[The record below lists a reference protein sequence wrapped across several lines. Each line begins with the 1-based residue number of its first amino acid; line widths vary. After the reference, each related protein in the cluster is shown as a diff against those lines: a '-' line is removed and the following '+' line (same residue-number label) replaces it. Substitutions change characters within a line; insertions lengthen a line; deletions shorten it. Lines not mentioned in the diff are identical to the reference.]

1 MGEIEDNPRML
12 SAQLVTKRVV
22 RNSLGVRFCVLL
34 PLVFFFASALIGAL
48 IAYNPTNAWLRF
60 GLIAGGVIICFLFA
74 NLPEWIETGNQVE
87 FAWMQVTLT
96 LLPLAVLIYFGLTND
111 WTSRIGKI
119 AWLDPLLTW
128 LASWQ
133 PRLSGARLDSNSL
146 GGALAMLMPLQIA
159 ALVHSRGTKQIA
171 PSVLL
176 IGVSVFGLF
185 LSESRGAWLA
195 LSIAAW
201 LVGMWM
207 LVGGITRRYR
217 RSIWFALI
225 ALTALVF
232 AIVFATTSLG
242 TTVVNARSD
251 RWEVWR
257 NSLDLAGDYPFTG
270 LGLGG
275 FAMAYSSYVLLVHVP
290 HTIHAHNLFLD
301 IWLEQGLL
309 GFAAFAGL
317 IAASIVNSSDSRWRI
332 AALTSVSV
340 IVLHGFLDDAFYGY
354 GGIAIPLL
362 FVPLG
367 IVARQPGDNES
378 KMCAINAR
386 PLHISLA
393 IGTTAIC
400 LLVALAIQ
408 PGFKAAWIANL
419 GALSQTRAELSIYS
433 WPQWSIQDQVRRSNR
448 ADLDFAIAAYKTA
461 LASDPHSVVANR
473 RLGQIGL
480 SLGEYV
486 DAKQRLDAAYAVAPD
501 QRATR
506 QMLGEA
512 NAISGNIG
520 CAAMLWDGIDVSA
533 DQLKIREWWYGHIG
547 DRERAELM
555 KQAASI
561 VGQVEDEQC

>member
-1 MGEIEDNPRML
+1 MRISL
-12 SAQLVTKRVV
+12 LV
-22 RNSLGVRFCVLL
+22 
-34 PLVFFFASALIGAL
+34 PLALFLVSALIGAL

-60 GLIAGGVIICFLFA
+60 GLIAGGVVICLLFA
-74 NLPEWIETGNQVE
+74 NLPEWVETGNRIE
-87 FAWMQVTLT
+87 FAWMQVALT
-96 LLPLAVLIYFGLTND
+96 LLPLAVLIYFVLTND

-119 AWLDPLLTW
+119 TALDPLLTW

-133 PRLSGARLDSNSL
+133 LRLPGARLDSNSL

-159 ALVHSRGTKQIA
+159 ALVRSRGTKQIA
-171 PSVLL
+171 LGVLL
-176 IGVSVFGLF
+176 IGVSAIGLF

-195 LSIAAW
+195 LGIAAGLGAIW
-201 LVGMWM
+201 TLVGR
-207 LVGGITRRYR
+207 ITRRYR
-217 RSIWFALI
+217 RAIWFALI
-225 ALTALVF
+225 ALTVLVF
-232 AIVFATTSLG
+232 AIVLMTTSFG
-242 TTVVNARSD
+242 TRLVNARSD
-251 RWEVWR
+251 RWVVWR

-309 GFAAFAGL
+309 GLAAFAGL
-317 IAASIVNSSDSRWRI
+317 IVVGIVNSSGSRWRI
-332 AALTSVSV
+332 AALASVSV

-367 IVARQPGDNES
+367 LLARRPEGNEA
-378 KMCAINAR
+378 KVRVINAR
-386 PLHISLA
+386 QSRVALA
-393 IGTTAIC
+393 IGTAAIC
-400 LLVALAIQ
+400 LLAALTIQ
-408 PGFKAAWIANL
+408 PGFRAAWIANL

-433 WPQWSIQDQVRRSNR
+433 WPQWSIQDQVRRSNQ
-448 ADLDFAIAAYKTA
+448 ADLAYAIAAYKTA
-461 LASDPHSVVANR
+461 LENDPHNVVANH
-473 RLGQIGL
+473 RLGQIEL
-480 SLGEYV
+480 SLGEYA
-486 DAKQRLDAAYAVAPD
+486 DAKQRLDTAYAVAPD

-533 DQLKIREWWYGHIG
+533 DQLKIREWWYVHIG

-555 KQAASI
+555 KRAESL
-561 VGQVEDEQC
+561 VGQVEYEQCQFPKAQLLQ

>member
-1 MGEIEDNPRML
+1 MRI
-12 SAQLVTKRVV
+12 
-22 RNSLGVRFCVLL
+22 SLLVLL
-34 PLVFFFASALIGAL
+34 ALFLASALIGAV

-60 GLIAGGVIICFLFA
+60 GLIAGGVVIWILFA

-133 PRLSGARLDSNSL
+133 LRLPGARLDSNSL

-159 ALVHSRGTKQIA
+159 ALAHSRGTKQIA

-176 IGVSVFGLF
+176 IGVSVIGLF
-185 LSESRGAWLA
+185 LSESRGAWMA
-195 LSIAAW
+195 LGIAAG
-201 LVGMWM
+201 LVTTWM
-207 LVGGITRRYR
+207 LVGRITRRYR
-217 RSIWFALI
+217 RAIWFALI
-225 ALTALVF
+225 ALTVLAFAL
-232 AIVFATTSLG
+232 VFATTSLG

-251 RWEVWR
+251 RWAVWR
-257 NSLDLAGDYPFTG
+257 NSLDLVGDYPFTG

-367 IVARQPGDNES
+367 LLARRPEDNETKVRVNSARQS
-378 KMCAINAR
+378 RIV
-386 PLHISLA
+386 LA
-393 IGTTAIC
+393 IGTVTIC

-433 WPQWSIQDQVRRSNR
+433 WPQWSIQDQVRRSNQ

-480 SLGEYV
+480 SLGEYA
-486 DAKQRLDAAYAVAPD
+486 DAKQRLDAAYAIAPD

-547 DRERAELM
+547 ERERAELM